1 MLENLAPETIHMKL
15 NNITSRELEMIRPF
29 LIDSMNLKL
38 DILNVNNVEQIHIN
52 NMFESKLM
60 K

>member
-1 MLENLAPETIHMKL
+1 
-15 NNITSRELEMIRPF
+15 
-29 LIDSMNLKL
+29 MNLKL
-38 DILNVNNVEQIHIN
+38 DILNVKNTEQIHIN